1 MKRSGKFEHD
11 HGVGVKSEAMGTAGG
26 MALES
31 VFRVYLYGV
40 KLQQLHIDRLRNLFL
55 PKFLVKHH

>member
-40 KLQQLHIDRLRNLFL
+40 KLQQLHIGRLGDLSF
-55 PKFLVKHH
+55 